1 MLENDFNMIAHNP
14 PPCWAK
20 GGNLELTGT
29 ADKCD
34 ASESRGGGK
43 KNADFFCGEIGTAPA
58 STRRISE
65 NRASND
71 SPSRILQGD
80 VLGSL

>member
-1 MLENDFNMIAHNP
+1 MLENAFNMIAHNS

-20 GGNLELTGT
+20 GGNLELMGT
-29 ADKCD
+29 ADKCN
-34 ASESRGGGK
+34 ASKLPGGGK
-43 KNADFFCGEIGTAPA
+43 KNAEFLCGKIGTAPA

-65 NRASND
+65 NRASNN
-71 SPSRILQGD
+71 SLSRILQGD